1 METKLAEVRQRL
13 GARSGLREAE
23 IRETLWY
30 YYFDVDESVAWL
42 AGRPFTTL
50 LLTSKEKYK
59 KAEAAKSHNGPGPK
73 KPVNREGRLP
83 LTSSFVFLAMNVKL
97 WKEI

>member
-1 METKLAEVRQRL
+1 VRQRL

-42 AGRPFTTL
+42 AGCSLLIF
-50 LLTSKEKYK
+50 LLTSTEKYK
-59 KAEAAKSHNGPGPK
+59 KAEAGKPHKATGPK
-73 KPVNREGRLP
+73 KPVNSEGRLP

>member
-1 METKLAEVRQRL
+1 METKLAEVEQRL
-13 GARSGLREAE
+13 GARPGLREAE

-42 AGRPFTTL
+42 AGRSFPIL

-59 KAEAAKSHNGPGPK
+59 KAEAGKSHKTPGPK
-73 KPVNREGRLP
+73 KPLNNEGRLP
-83 LTSSFVFLAMNVKL
+83 LASSFVFLAVNVKL